1 MNYYYHKRRYPDDVL
16 VSIEEYN
23 KDTGTVLFDFLDSN
37 EYNSFTEIGGLNYSL
52 SNPSMVLLT
61 NYKQRKIQ
69 ENTIYA
75 IKKNVIENWRELNLT
90 NFDNQNSFL
99 IGYTIELTSENNQI
113 FFESVS
119 LNDFLDFS
127 LNYYYIRGSEN
138 LMSLPIDVK
147 GKLSVTIR
155 NVGQG
160 SWNEI
165 NENDKTSI
173 VFDAGASIY
182 ATKTDIRNIIGNR
195 SDKYSTEKPGLILSH
210 WDKDHYHSLVGMT
223 DAELANFAFFIC
235 RDRIPNLT
243 SRVLLGR
250 IISAIGMDNTYKIPS
265 EPRTARGGH
274 THLIPLM
281 PLSSQLMIYNAQHH
295 KNRNI
300 SGIVISLKTKAS
312 SIILAGDCHYEQI
325 SVDVL
330 PHLNFK
336 HKHYLIVPHHGGK
349 AGNYIYNLPRKA
361 TPVNAIISVGPNN
374 YGHPMLNYTR
384 AIANE
389 GFSVL
394 KTNIKNNDI
403 TINL

>member
-16 VSIEEYN
+16 VYIEEYN
-23 KDTGTVLFDFLDSN
+23 KETGVVLFDFLDSN
-37 EYNSFTEIGGLNYSL
+37 EYNSFTEIGGLDNSL
-52 SNPSMVLLT
+52 SNPSMVLLS
-61 NYKQRKIQ
+61 NYNQRTIQ

-75 IKKNVIENWRELNLT
+75 IKKNVIENWRELNLI

-99 IGYTIELTSENNQI
+99 IGYTIELTSEINQI

-119 LNDFLDFS
+119 LNDFFDFF
-127 LNYYYIRGSEN
+127 LNYYMRGSGN
-138 LMSLPIDVK
+138 LKLLPVDVK
-147 GKLSVTIR
+147 GKLNVTIR

-160 SWNEI
+160 NWNEI
-165 NENDKTSI
+165 NENDRISI
-173 VFDAGASIY
+173 VFDAGASMY

-195 SDKYSTEKPGLILSH
+195 AAKYFTEKPGLILSH

-223 DAELANFAFFIC
+223 DAELANFSFFIC
-235 RDRIPNLT
+235 RDRVPNLT
-243 SRVLLGR
+243 SRVLFGR
-250 IISAIGMDNTYKIPS
+250 IISAIGSANTYTIAA
-265 EPRTARGGH
+265 EPRSARGGH

-300 SGIVISLKTKAS
+300 SGLVISLKTKEA
-312 SIILAGDCHYEQI
+312 SIILSGDCHYEQI
-325 SVDVL
+325 SVDIL

-336 HKHYLIVPHHGGK
+336 HKHNLVVPHHGGK
-349 AGNYIYNLPRKA
+349 AGNYVYNLPRNV
-361 TPVNAIISVGPNN
+361 TPDNAIISVGPNN

-384 AIANE
+384 ALALDWFIVQSTQ
-389 GFSVL
+389 SV
-394 KTNIKNNDI
+394 NNDI

>member
-1 MNYYYHKRRYPDDVL
+1 MYYKYYKRRYPDDVL
-16 VSIEEYN
+16 VYIEEYN
-23 KDTGTVLFDFLDSN
+23 KDTGAVLFDFLDSN
-37 EYNSFTEIGGLNYSL
+37 EYNSFTEIGSLDYSL
-52 SNPSMVLLT
+52 SNPSMVMLT

-75 IKKNVIENWRELNLT
+75 IKKSVIENWRELNLI
-90 NFDNQNSFL
+90 NFDNQNSFI

-119 LNDFLDFS
+119 LNDFFDFFPES
-127 LNYYYIRGSEN
+127 YMRGNGN
-138 LMSLPIDVK
+138 LKSLPIDVK

-160 SWNEI
+160 NWNEI

-173 VFDAGASIY
+173 VFDAGASMY

-195 SDKYSTEKPGLILSH
+195 AAKYSSEKPGLILSH
-210 WDKDHYHSLVGMT
+210 WDKDHYHSLIGMT
-223 DAELANFAFFIC
+223 NAELANFSFFIC
-235 RDRIPNLT
+235 RDKVHNLT
-243 SRVLLGR
+243 SRILFGR
-250 IISAIGMDNTYKIPS
+250 IISAIGSANTYTIAAQ
-265 EPRTARGGH
+265 PRTARGGH

-281 PLSSQLMIYNAQHH
+281 PTSSQLMIYNAQHH

-300 SGIVISLKTKAS
+300 SGIVISLKTKES
-312 SIILAGDCHYEQI
+312 SVILSGDCHYEQI

-336 HKHYLIVPHHGGK
+336 HKHNLVVPHHGGK
-349 AGNYIYNLPRKA
+349 AGNYIYNLPKNV
-361 TPVNAIISVGPNN
+361 TPDNAIISVGPNN

-384 AIANE
+384 ALTIDW
-389 GFSVL
+389 SRVQ
-394 KTNIKNNDI
+394 KTQTVNTDIK
-403 TINL
+403 INL